1 MTRICDSSL
10 VSANH
15 KLGLGLSRVSLDRL
29 CKKLTDPKTPNT
41 CKLVSC
47 IGANGWKQRLLV
59 EKSFGLDPSKS
70 STLSGPLRPRSDL
83 WELKAPGGP
92 SLLLDSEMPN
102 FENEVR
108 SNLDNS
114 SFIKLSALSSCIY
127 VFLNE
132 SDFDVNDGEVK
143 LSSNVLRFFEKLSKR
158 IQFELTGSE
167 KKVKNVFIILSDFKS
182 FEKKVKMTKLN
193 RGELE
198 KELSKYF
205 PKNLYIK
212 QFNDK
217 LDFAKD
223 LKSTS
228 TLSVQEVVEV
238 LRSFTSNTQ
247 LASALDYLSTKSF
260 QNMNRYVDESLEK
273 ALKNEE
279 VEEFAKLYQAQ
290 LLDSRVSYY
299 TLAMQLL
306 VSCHYFIKSLS
317 GKELSSEPV

>member
-1 MTRICDSSL
+1 MARICDSSL
-10 VSANH
+10 VSSNH

-29 CKKLTDPKTPNT
+29 CKKLTDSKTPNT
-41 CKLVSC
+41 CKIVSC

-108 SNLDNS
+108 SNVDNS

-127 VFLNE
+127 IFLNE
-132 SDFDVNDGEVK
+132 SDFDVSDVDVK
-143 LSSNVLRFFEKLSKR
+143 LSANVLRFFEKLSKR
-158 IQFELTGSE
+158 IQLEVAGNE
-167 KKVKNVFIILSDFKS
+167 KKVKNVFIVLPDFKS

-198 KELSKYF
+198 KELTKYF
-205 PKNLYIK
+205 PKNLYIR

-223 LKSTS
+223 LTTTS
-228 TLSVQEVVEV
+228 TLSVQEVVQV
-238 LRSFTSNTQ
+238 LRSFKSNTQ
-247 LASALDYLSTKSF
+247 LASALDYLSTKTF
-260 QNMNRYVDESLEK
+260 ENMNKFIDESLEK
-273 ALKNEE
+273 ALKNEK
-279 VEEFAKLYQAQ
+279 VEEFAKTYQAQ
-290 LLDSRVSYY
+290 LLDSRISYY
-299 TLAMQLL
+299 TLAIQLL
-306 VSCHYFIKSLS
+306 VSL
-317 GKELSSEPV
+317 ELFYEIMIREGTFQ